1 MRDVALGT
9 LLFVL
14 LLAAALPSVLASHG
28 DVAAHSPSPS
38 RSPIASGPGFVL
50 CGGDESWRRPTEEE
64 QRTHLTGDHRY
75 DGSWESPSTTG
86 YREFRAPAVLYD
98 GKSASG
104 LSWIMQFT
112 GLWNVWDAPQ
122 TRPKTC
128 WTDQPQIFL
137 FGYEAVSYDAQDP
150 NAAVLQVRSAPGYRM
165 LVLTGPV
172 RPRIS
177 IVDGRKLDEL
187 IVPAA
192 WVTPVH

>member
-14 LLAAALPSVLASHG
+14 LLAAALPSVFASRAEI
-28 DVAAHSPSPS
+28 AAPSPSPS
-38 RSPIASGPGFVL
+38 RAVLASGPGFVL
-50 CGGDESWRRPTEEE
+50 CGADESWHRPTDAE
-64 QRTHLTGDHRY
+64 QQAHLAGDHRY
-75 DGSWESPSTTG
+75 DGSWGSPGTTG

-104 LSWIMQFT
+104 LGWIMQFT

-128 WTDQPQIFL
+128 WSEQPQVFL
-137 FGYEAVSYDAQDP
+137 FGYEAVTYDAQDP
-150 NAAVLQVRSAPGYRM
+150 NAAVLHVRAAPGYRM
-165 LVLTGPV
+165 LLLTGPV

-177 IVDGRKLDEL
+177 IFDGRKLDEL
-187 IVPAA
+187 IVPTA